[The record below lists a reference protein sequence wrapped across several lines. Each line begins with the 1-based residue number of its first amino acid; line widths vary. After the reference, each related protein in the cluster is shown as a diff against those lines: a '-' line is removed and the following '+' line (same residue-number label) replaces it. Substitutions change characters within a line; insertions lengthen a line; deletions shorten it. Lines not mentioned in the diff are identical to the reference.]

1 MAPGPQAHILCID
14 DDEIARESA
23 QVLLSRWG
31 HRVSLASSGQ
41 AGLELMQQDPPDLVL
56 VDLQMPGLN
65 GLQVLERVSLSH
77 PDVILIMV
85 TGHATLRRAVE
96 AMKQGAYDFISK
108 PFPPDELRLA
118 VERGLERRRLIL
130 ETKALREEKA
140 RMEANFMTLVSHQM
154 CSPLAAV
161 RQLLEVPVSQAR
173 GPLPPAYQDFIVRAV
188 TRLDLLIQSINAWLA
203 MSRLDEEG
211 IDERKIDAPF
221 SQIIKDLVRRVEDEA
236 RLAGQ
241 GLEVQAPSEDCVLE
255 VDLESLR
262 EALYNLASN
271 AVKYNQP
278 RGRVLIK
285 GRILEHQ
292 VEIAIGDQGPGI
304 PEKEQA
310 YIFNEFYRSKS
321 REIKSKPGSG
331 LGLSIARRVIRAHGG
346 DIIVNSAPGQGATFT
361 VVLPR

>member
-1 MAPGPQAHILCID
+1 MAPRPQAHILCID

-23 QVLLSRWG
+23 QALLSRWG
-31 HRVSLASSGQ
+31 YRVSLASSGQ
-41 AGLELMQQDPPDLVL
+41 AGLELIDMDPPDLAL

-65 GLQVLERVSLSH
+65 GLQVLEQVSGSH
-77 PDVILIMV
+77 PDIILIMV
-85 TGHATLRRAVE
+85 TGHATLRKAVE

-154 CSPLAAV
+154 RSPLAAV
-161 RQLLEVPVSQAR
+161 RQLLEVPASQAR
-173 GPLPPAYQDFIVRAV
+173 GPLPPAYRDFITRAV
-188 TRLDLLIQSINAWLA
+188 TRLDLLMQSINAWLA

-211 IDERKIDAPF
+211 INERKIDVSF
-221 SQIIKDLVRRVEDEA
+221 SQIIKDLVRRVEEEV

-241 GLEVQAPSEDCVLE
+241 TLEVQAPEQDCTLE

-271 AVKYNQP
+271 AVKYNRPQ
-278 RGRVLIK
+278 GRLLIS
-285 GRILEHQ
+285 GRILDQQ
-292 VEIAIGDQGPGI
+292 VEVAVSDQGPGI

-321 REIKSKPGSG
+321 REVKSKPGIG
-331 LGLSIARRVIRAHGG
+331 LGLSIARRVIKAHGG
-346 DIIVNSAPGQGATFT
+346 DILVRSQPGQGATFT
-361 VVLPR
+361 AVLPR